1 MEDRTHIPHP
11 SSSSYSSSSHQARG
25 GGDRAYSPVAETLF
39 RKDLISAMKLPDN
52 EPLTPD
58 DYWTVTDT
66 WKQDW
71 EKGVQVPFKPEELPV
86 PRVSRLSNPPASA
99 NRFAFP
105 KKLMC
110 TSRSSTVYNSEVY
123 QITPMVLRAEQVCS
137 YDMDETD
144 HRWLTALNGERSLA
158 GLHTVSELEFESC
171 MEHFERQCSDKI
183 HSALKNNEHQEEQED
198 TILCDVC
205 RSPDSEEC
213 NEMVFCD
220 KCNICVHQACYGI
233 TNIPSGQ
240 WLCRTCV
247 LGARPKCELCPN
259 KGGAMKC
266 TNSGR
271 KWAHVSCALWIP
283 EVSIGCVEKME
294 PITKISSIPTS
305 RWNLTCVLCKERVGC
320 CIQCSVKTC
329 KTAYHVTCA
338 FKSGLEMRAI
348 IVDENAE
355 DGVKLRSYCQKH
367 SRNQK
372 RKDSE
377 DSDSS
382 DFKSGLSKKGS
393 NERGGDSRQQKL
405 VRICE
410 FYKNVDINSTRRA
423 NGNKYLLCPR
433 TEENELLSNH
443 DEESEREKLKS
454 FVHIRQDLERRE
466 NCANSRKDN
475 PYRDKFSTLFNSSST
490 PKHSRRGGSGAKDKV
505 NNDQSVYEC
514 IFSEN
519 SSCEIDD
526 ILNPSPSRSPA
537 LQLDIKEEES
547 DKILAQEKRTS
558 YYTSDSNSG
567 SEDRRPPSPIFR
579 TKAAMKDFS
588 VEEVTRSSERG
599 SSGTAPGSNNSKE
612 KLPSHKSH
620 KTSNNKSKSR
630 SNSSPKKERSRK
642 SSSSAS
648 SSSESPIRSIKSSTE
663 KVPSKKG
670 SNSEK
675 KDYYPMIVPERA
687 AARKAS
693 AKLKVG
699 TSDHSSKEKTVSNS
713 FQTYEEFDFLSN
725 SSIASNLVKDS
736 SHSVVSTKKHKH
748 KKSDSSDHEHL
759 SSSSKKA
766 NDFGFVP
773 QRKAAKKANAYLKDS
788 DRPLS
793 VSQEEA
799 LLTAAASPP
808 PKKSPGRPRK
818 KDTSLLAPLSSR
830 LHSSSDEDSD
840 LPSRSTTKTKSP
852 KGRTAFVSIQNQRE
866 SQLDDFFRDV
876 GLDSKD
882 SKESVNVKTEPE
894 PEPPEKKV
902 TPRESS
908 CSPPPRVPSPPSV
921 EPPPPLDNSSSASSS
936 SSDSSSDSEKEPPS
950 PKTESTTKVKKED
963 SIDES
968 SSDKNS
974 IIAPSSPPPPLK
986 PLSKDNNLISSPKKE
1001 LPVQDRLNPISSK
1014 KTEIITE
1021 PEELKS
1027 KSPSPSDSLIGDNSS
1042 QDRPLIDFKSSITE
1056 DDANLLSTS
1065 SKRSENDLV
1074 SLETTRKS
1082 VSRSRSNSNNTNI
1095 KSVISTSESVV
1106 VSDAATSG
1114 SLSLPPPTIVEDKS
1128 KQKIQ
1133 TDEGYVSAEI
1143 AQTES
1148 GNTASTQSLETVIER
1163 EPLSSSQDDG
1173 ENNTSCEPPNKIMGL
1188 VVNENIALEE
1198 GKGEDPTPLN
1208 HSSEHGSKI
1217 FEGED
1222 SLPVNEDYDQSLLQE
1237 QQQQES
1243 KLRSDSLDPNQVTPS
1258 PQSISSSIRVEESQ
1272 SQQASVHSDKPES
1285 APNSERLQN
1294 TPCHLPDTREE
1305 DALAAAVALGHHS
1318 ERQREFSGPAAAVST
1333 SDHHVVD
1340 SNDNSQAANV
1350 TPPSLE
1356 SPPKRVV
1363 PPAPAHP
1370 SSHQQTQQQT
1380 QQMFQ
1385 QQYQQHLQ
1393 LQQQQQQY
1401 LHSKD
1406 MRHHHE
1412 QPWGLHEQD
1421 QINRQLLGMGAAQ
1434 NDAFLSYIY
1443 DYQRK
1448 LGTMSAAAAAGYGSA
1463 SAANTQQQQYA
1474 AHMQSMKNIYGGQKY
1489 PDNFDF
1495 FSPINYHQQYMQYAS
1510 NPSAAPGS
1518 YQYSKKEFE
1527 ALEHIL
1533 SSRAGSQSSWLNQQN
1548 KMAMVM
1554 AQQYQQQQQQ
1564 QHSILP
1570 QQQPPQQQQMSN
1582 SSSHAHSKH
1591 HSATT
1596 PTPTPPNTNLKNQN
1610 IPASMDPEIL
1620 SKVQNIQPPSTT
1632 SSSSSSSTSPPTSQT
1647 RRISRESP
1655 KRLAQSPRGGS
1666 APHLQQGS
1674 SDLSHTASSSSSSSQ
1689 QSQLH
1694 IQLQQHLSKQQLVQE
1709 STNAAE
1715 VLQVPT
1721 ATLPE
1726 KLPGYTGPSKDN
1738 LKQKKQVSQPQ
1749 VPQQQQQSSSSHAAA
1764 PAAASNL
1771 EVSKSENKVEPSS
1784 SSKPSTGKD
1793 DGFSISKELL
1803 ETVAAVSK
1811 LPAWKP
1817 NSERESESGA
1827 NFVSERLRS
1836 RQASSDKTFEALVKR
1851 VESVKDIKS
1860 TPSQSESREQ
1870 SDLERNDYFD
1880 NDKGG
1885 VDYDDDDDFD
1895 DFAPSSKTSTSLPLS
1910 CKTPR
1915 SQPSSSTINSS
1926 TPTLTTTTTT
1936 SSLSSPP
1943 PPLPA
1948 TTPSSTPHTQ
1958 KKIKLNAS
1966 SKNNDIFG
1974 ALLTNTSSSAP
1985 RTPKP
1990 VHSSASD
1997 TKRTT
2002 RNNKGR
2008 VVSAGI
2014 NRGARFRSKPV
2025 TIDEKALEKVH
2036 RTVAGTD
2043 YDFEDEFDDDFGMDS
2058 SRDSDQL
2065 SLQSLREQS
2074 KKQQVVTTPIY
2085 MQKNNEASEDSQI
2098 KKESKNASKF
2108 YDDFGG
2114 DGDVDEQE
2122 DSKPLKQK
2130 LPPSRKKGGRRGRG
2144 GRAHPAPRPGRRGRS
2159 KKKEDYCEI
2168 NSDEESASAPILPL
2182 IKKVVPISQPPL
2194 PKLKLGALMVTKKE
2208 AELPKAIPK
2217 LKIKLGPK
2225 PSPLPPP
2232 AIDKL
2237 KDTIKTQ
2244 KEEPIPPLIPISIKL
2259 PTSLS
2264 PSRSLVEKREEPV
2277 KEHVSSH
2284 VSSPCI
2290 VIGKVIKEK
2299 HKDIIVEKRSV
2310 SGSVVGVEDD
2320 FESSKSEVKEDSF
2333 KSSSSSA
2340 AMSSVI
2346 HSEQQVEVSSQ
2357 KKIIISPP
2365 PNQHSP
2371 TKKGSLID
2379 SLAKKLLNK
2388 HPDAK
2393 TGLDSI
2399 FKPLDMTTR
2408 PESGGTSEQTSAP
2421 DEQKS
2426 ELDLLRE
2433 ELDQQRLNAH
2443 KLSTPAVVIKPFE
2456 ISSARTS
2463 TSSPPVSIHPLP
2475 EKISDSITIKP
2486 SEDSTHRLKH
2496 LKMKFRGIQPPVAAE
2511 TVVPVSVPLPSIV
2524 NTSDSHNTS
2533 NIRRMRKKELL
2544 NRYYGQDIYPA
2555 PSNNGPTAATSSS
2568 SEVSGLSN
2576 STSQVMPP
2584 PPPAVRNIIKMP
2596 KAVASVTSVPTRADY
2611 QPQLEAN
2618 LERKRKR
2625 MSDQGG
2631 AFTGFPEKN
2640 KNSKY
2645 DDKSSKKKRGRGS
2658 SSKEDQEYK
2667 PKFEASKVISEEDK
2681 RENARKT
2688 RGKPPKKCLAESP
2701 PHPDPPEN
2709 DLKAQHMIFA
2719 EQIRSSFDD
2728 NCDIDSTR
2736 SKETS
2741 ATTTGVTVKQ
2751 RRSKKRK
2758 KEEGSG
2764 ASHGPNT
2771 KTPRIV
2777 IKFSKEVSSLS
2788 EGGEQEGSK
2797 AAAAGT
2803 APSGGVSSIGTNGID
2818 SYDFSSNDPSE
2829 LRKFKQQTEKFP
2841 KIKIKI

>member
-1 MEDRTHIPHP
+1 MTHSSRKTSPKEDKSGSDMEDRTHIPHP

-410 FYKNVDINSTRRA
+410 FYKNVDINSTVKKTNIDEEVVDFIFRYWILKRRA

-454 FVHIRQDLERRE
+454 FVHIRQDLERVRNLCYMVSRREKLQRSFIKLREQILEKQLNIVAHEDNSALSLIDMSAILEANHGPTVYDRIFSHSEAEVHTENDFEVIISRISGEIAE

-526 ILNPSPSRSPA
+526 ILNPSPSRSPGKKESA
-537 LQLDIKEEES
+537 KKRDSHNSKTKKATSSSSKISKKSSAISSNTSANIKVKGSKKNNISHSTSTTNNNNNNNSKHHS
-547 DKILAQEKRTS
+547 DVDLTDVSSSIDDDDKLFNSISKKKKVIKSSPKKKEQAI
-558 YYTSDSNSG
+558 YTSDSNSG

-852 KGRTAFVSIQNQRE
+852 KGRTASSASKSPRKIKSRKKDEKKKLSSGAIAFLSQRE

-950 PKTESTTKVKKED
+950 PKTESTTKVDSSDASMSLNRDKSQHPTISGEKED

-1027 KSPSPSDSLIGDNSS
+1027 KSPSPSDSLIGDSEMISDGESNRSETFLQDSS

-1095 KSVISTSESVV
+1095 VSDELTPLPPSDKSPTALNTDLKKSVISTSESVV

-1827 NFVSERLRS
+1827 SEHPQTPQHTFSPIQGPHTTPNSNNKDFVSERLRS

-2456 ISSARTS
+2456 SNIGAPASSVGILSNVSISVSSARTS

-2486 SEDSTHRLKH
+2486 SEDST
-2496 LKMKFRGIQPPVAAE
+2496 
-2511 TVVPVSVPLPSIV
+2511 
-2524 NTSDSHNTS
+2524 
-2533 NIRRMRKKELL
+2533 
-2544 NRYYGQDIYPA
+2544 
-2555 PSNNGPTAATSSS
+2555 
-2568 SEVSGLSN
+2568 
-2576 STSQVMPP
+2576 
-2584 PPPAVRNIIKMP
+2584 
-2596 KAVASVTSVPTRADY
+2596 
-2611 QPQLEAN
+2611 
-2618 LERKRKR
+2618 
-2625 MSDQGG
+2625 
-2631 AFTGFPEKN
+2631 
-2640 KNSKY
+2640 
-2645 DDKSSKKKRGRGS
+2645 
-2658 SSKEDQEYK
+2658 
-2667 PKFEASKVISEEDK
+2667 
-2681 RENARKT
+2681 
-2688 RGKPPKKCLAESP
+2688 
-2701 PHPDPPEN
+2701 
-2709 DLKAQHMIFA
+2709 
-2719 EQIRSSFDD
+2719 
-2728 NCDIDSTR
+2728 
-2736 SKETS
+2736 
-2741 ATTTGVTVKQ
+2741 
-2751 RRSKKRK
+2751 
-2758 KEEGSG
+2758 
-2764 ASHGPNT
+2764 
-2771 KTPRIV
+2771 
-2777 IKFSKEVSSLS
+2777 
-2788 EGGEQEGSK
+2788 
-2797 AAAAGT
+2797 
-2803 APSGGVSSIGTNGID
+2803 
-2818 SYDFSSNDPSE
+2818 
-2829 LRKFKQQTEKFP
+2829 
-2841 KIKIKI
+2841 